1 MRFRSLSMRKLDDN
15 LPAKTSF
22 NYPTSHGTLLRTE
35 HGTQNKTT
43 QDMQKI
49 HPLEEVLNTPQKKL
63 AFFQNLVLI
72 AAADG
77 QLSAEESEFLLQIG
91 NKLGL
96 QPKEVLPMADNL
108 GVLSFIVPAEGLQ
121 RTLELQTLV
130 QMMLQNGRI
139 DAREY
144 GLCQEYAARIGYSK
158 AILDD
163 MVTQLSGGQPDP
175 APNPPTVS

>member
-1 MRFRSLSMRKLDDN
+1 MPESHSLTD
-15 LPAKTSF
+15 
-22 NYPTSHGTLLRTE
+22 
-35 HGTQNKTT
+35 
-43 QDMQKI
+43 
-49 HPLEEVLNTPQKKL
+49 VLNTPQKKL

-77 QLSAEESEFLLQIG
+77 QLSDNEGDFLLQLG

-96 QPKEVLPMADNL
+96 TAAEVMPIADNL
-108 GVLSFIVPAEGLQ
+108 GVLSFIVPAEGIQ

-130 QMMLQNGRI
+130 QMMLQDGNI

-144 GLCQEYAARIGYSK
+144 GLCQEYANRIGYSK

-163 MVTQLSGGQPDP
+163 MVSQLAGGP
-175 APNPPTVS
+175 PNPYPMPPTVS